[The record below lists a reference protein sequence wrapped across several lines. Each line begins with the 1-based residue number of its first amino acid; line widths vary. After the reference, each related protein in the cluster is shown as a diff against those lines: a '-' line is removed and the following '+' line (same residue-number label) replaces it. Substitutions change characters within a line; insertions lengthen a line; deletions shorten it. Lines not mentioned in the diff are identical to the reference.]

1 MELRQVIPYLMLY
14 EALYYQGNEVAKQGT
29 FDISNILQQDRSNTV
44 YWLKLLMP
52 IMYDGQPIFC
62 RHVSFSMDDLELHGY
77 FYHDVRRESDE
88 RADLH
93 RNIMERRKRIESL
106 QVRRGI
112 KKSIESIAGS
122 YMRYITYRIENNL
135 VVTSARDN
143 AVSAAENRMGRF
155 LLAYRHRDAIDKVF
169 HVLKTDIDIFPRRCV
184 LSVFRNACLSYL
196 YTWCLYPL
204 LPGRNWTYPYKRPQ
218 SQTHP

>member
-1 MELRQVIPYLMLY
+1 MITFRGFFSMDNLRLLR
-14 EALYYQGNEVAKQGT
+14 EAEYIIAASFMRKEVKAVYSSASKT
-29 FDISNILQQDRSNTV
+29 VDRADNV
-44 YWLKLLMP
+44 
-52 IMYDGQPIFC
+52 IMYEGYPIFC
-62 RHVSFSMDDLELHGY
+62 KNISFSMDDLELHGY